1 RCGRPA
7 LLRPNWRF
15 RSACGRRRQGP
26 HRGARQRI
34 SSTGAHPSRLKM
46 RADVGAT
53 LPASRTDE
61 LILNIGKPEV
71 ASPSTRAHL
80 DRVAAFVVGTV
91 DQNTAHA
98 AGAHLSEG
106 DFLRAVGYWHG
117 P

>member
-1 RCGRPA
+1 
-7 LLRPNWRF
+7 
-15 RSACGRRRQGP
+15 
-26 HRGARQRI
+26 
-34 SSTGAHPSRLKM
+34 M